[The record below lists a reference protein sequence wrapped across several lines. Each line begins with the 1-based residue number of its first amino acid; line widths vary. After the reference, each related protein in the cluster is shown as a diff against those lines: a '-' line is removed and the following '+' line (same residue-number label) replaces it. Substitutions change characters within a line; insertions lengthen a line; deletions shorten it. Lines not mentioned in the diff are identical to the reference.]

1 MCAAMTLLLSSK
13 SLGKSFGVR
22 PLFRDISIAFDDTEH
37 TGLIGPNGSGKS
49 TLLKIFAGLE
59 TADSGTIETRRQLRL
74 GYLPQED
81 QFPAGLTAREVLIAA
96 QHDGHADEHDRET
109 RADILLGR
117 IGFPDFHQPADAL
130 SGGWR
135 KRLAIARELIR
146 EPDLLLLD
154 EPTNHLDLE
163 GILWLEELLTN
174 ARFGFV
180 LVSHD
185 RYFLENVTNRV
196 VELNAR
202 YPDGFFSVNGHYSD
216 FLERREG
223 FLEAQAARQQALAS
237 RVRREVEWLRR
248 GAKARTTKAK
258 GRIDQAGRMMDELAD
273 LRIRN
278 TAQAAAG
285 IDFIAS
291 GRQTRKLLT
300 TKKVTKSLG
309 GRTLFADLDLTLAP
323 GMRLGLLGPNGSG
336 KTTLIRLLTGEV
348 APDSGEVWRADGL
361 RVVRFEQ
368 NRQSLDRAETLRQ
381 SLSPM
386 GEVVSFRGSSMHVS
400 AWAGRFLFR
409 REQLDLPVG
418 DLSGG
423 EQARVQ
429 IARLMLH
436 PADLL
441 ILDEPT
447 NDLDI
452 ESLEVLEESLADFPG
467 ALVLVTHDRFMLDR
481 LSTDLL
487 ALDGRGGANFYASL
501 TQWQAAQE
509 AAEAA
514 AQQAARPTA
523 AKPQAKSDAK
533 PDAPKRLT
541 YMEQRELEGMEE
553 RILSAEEELHAWQK
567 QMDDPKVLADRNRL
581 HDVCTKVD
589 AAQKTVQDLY
599 ARWQELEGRKR

>member
-309 GRTLFADLDLTLAP
+309 GRTLFADLDLTLSP
-323 GMRLGLLGPNGSG
+323 GTRLGLLGPNGSG

>member
-487 ALDGRGGANFYASL
+487 ALDGRGGANFYAGL